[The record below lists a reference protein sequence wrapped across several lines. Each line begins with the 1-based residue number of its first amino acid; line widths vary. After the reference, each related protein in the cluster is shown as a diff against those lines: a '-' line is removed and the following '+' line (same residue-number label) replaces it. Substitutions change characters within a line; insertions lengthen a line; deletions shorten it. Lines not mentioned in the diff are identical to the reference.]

1 HPAREV
7 RETRPHFVAV
17 DHPLIALPFREGL
30 RAGEVG
36 PGAGFAEA
44 LTPDLIC
51 REERRQEPALLL
63 FGPVVKDRRGGHAE
77 ADHVDEVGHA
87 GTRDFGAGDPL
98 EALVPAAAI
107 FLRIVTGDQPRLVHR
122 LLPRAE
128 VGTLL
133 LGHHLDGILR
143 QTKRRWC
150 RTVL

>member
-1 HPAREV
+1 
-7 RETRPHFVAV
+7 
-17 DHPLIALPFREGL
+17 
-30 RAGEVG
+30 
-36 PGAGFAEA
+36 
-44 LTPDLIC
+44 
-51 REERRQEPALLL
+51 
-63 FGPVVKDRRGGHAE
+63 VVKDSRGGHAE
-77 ADHVDEVGHA
+77 GDHVDEVGHD

-133 LGHHLDGILR
+133 LGHHLDSILR

-150 RTVL
+150 RTVLLEPSPAMLTESGLLGRVFALGHRASWMRVNWELVSGVFAKSQCGCVLAGGRSQPRLQPFQ